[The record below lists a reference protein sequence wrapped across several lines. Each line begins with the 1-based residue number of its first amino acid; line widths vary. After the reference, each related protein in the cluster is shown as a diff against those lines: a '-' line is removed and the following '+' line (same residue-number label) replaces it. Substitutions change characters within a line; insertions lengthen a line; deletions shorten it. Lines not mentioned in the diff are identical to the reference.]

1 MASHWA
7 ASPATA
13 AEPDVRL
20 AAAPLGASY
29 RALMAGQRRPRK
41 TVSAPAAKIRAPPT
55 AATTGQAVEVTVT
68 AEPAAAAFGTR
79 SARAAESR
87 TRAPLTAG
95 SEASIAAPVST
106 SRPPSATRPQ
116 PRAAATA
123 TTPARPTRAA
133 APAGGASTR
142 PDSATVSSDNGA
154 GQTQRYRDPEL
165 ASQLPTA
172 VRRQLGR
179 ELGIAVALCLA
190 GATLGLVAAGQTQRY
205 RDPELASQ

>member
-13 AEPDVRL
+13 AELDVRL

-55 AATTGQAVEVTVT
+55 AATTGHAVEVTVP

-95 SEASIAAPVST
+95 SNWKRAARGKAI
-106 SRPPSATRPQ
+106 RPRRTTRRQ
-116 PRAAATA
+116 PGTTAAAT
-123 TTPARPTRAA
+123 PAERQTRGAV
-133 APAGGASTR
+133 PAGGAS
-142 PDSATVSSDNGA
+142 
-154 GQTQRYRDPEL
+154 
-165 ASQLPTA
+165 
-172 VRRQLGR
+172 
-179 ELGIAVALCLA
+179 
-190 GATLGLVAAGQTQRY
+190 
-205 RDPELASQ
+205 

>member
-13 AEPDVRL
+13 AELDVRL

-106 SRPPSATRPQ
+106 SRPPSARYDAPSG
-116 PRAAATA
+116 AAASRT
-123 TTPARPTRAA
+123 
-133 APAGGASTR
+133 SS
-142 PDSATVSSDNGA
+142 SA
-154 GQTQRYRDPEL
+154 
-165 ASQLPTA
+165 
-172 VRRQLGR
+172 
-179 ELGIAVALCLA
+179 AVA
-190 GATLGLVAAGQTQRY
+190 GEAAQWDAIDRGE
-205 RDPELASQ
+205 DPTT